1 MCTGGFGI
9 KNADPLELLIT
20 TYTVCCA
27 YLPGPLV
34 DGLGSDST
42 LQVSTTD
49 MDHFFLV
56 AFCLLK

>member
-1 MCTGGFGI
+1 MVGFGI
-9 KNADPLELLIT
+9 NSVESLELPT
-20 TYTVCCA
+20 TAYTTCCA

-49 MDHFFLV
+49 MDHFLLV
-56 AFCLLK
+56 ALCLLK

>member
-1 MCTGGFGI
+1 MVGFDTD
-9 KNADPLELLIT
+9 NAELLELLIT
-20 TYTVCCA
+20 AYIVRCA

>member
-1 MCTGGFGI
+1 MVGFGI
-9 KNADPLELLIT
+9 NSAEPLELLIT
-20 TYTVCCA
+20 AYITCCA

-34 DGLGSDST
+34 DGLGTDST

-56 AFCLLK
+56 ACCLLK

>member
-1 MCTGGFGI
+1 MVGFGI
-9 KNADPLELLIT
+9 DSAEPLELLMTAYI
-20 TYTVCCA
+20 VCCA

-49 MDHFFLV
+49 VDHFFLV
-56 AFCLLK
+56 AFCLFK